1 MILSRYFAPDIQIPS
16 LEEQKNAVY
25 ENIQNFE
32 NGIYFSQQEIDRV
45 LTRGSGFEEGKYRIN
60 QMFSK
65 NTTLKE
71 KVQFLK
77 KNMERVEVLLQ

>member
-1 MILSRYFAPDIQIPS
+1 MRIFKI
-16 LEEQKNAVY
+16 
-25 ENIQNFE
+25 FE
-32 NGIYFSQQEIDRV
+32 NGIFFSQQEIDRV

-77 KNMERVEVLLQ
+77 KRIWRGWKFSCSWFYKCQL

>member
-1 MILSRYFAPDIQIPS
+1 MILSRYFSPDIQIPS
-16 LEEQKNAVY
+16 LEEQKNVVY

-32 NGIYFSQQEIDRV
+32 NGIFFSQQEIDRV

-65 NTTLKE
+65 NTT
-71 KVQFLK
+71 
-77 KNMERVEVLLQ
+77 